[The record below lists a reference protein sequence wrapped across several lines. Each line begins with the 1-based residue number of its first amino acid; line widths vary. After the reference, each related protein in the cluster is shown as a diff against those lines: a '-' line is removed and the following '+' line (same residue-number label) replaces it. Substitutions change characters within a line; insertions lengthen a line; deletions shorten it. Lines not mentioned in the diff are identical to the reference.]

1 MSSSE
6 EFDSDFLFKI
16 VVIGDSDVGK
26 TNIVDRYCN
35 DRFSEDTKNTIGV
48 DFTLHTV
55 IINGEKI
62 KVQFWDTAGQEQF
75 RSMSS
80 AYYKNAHGAIIVYDI
95 TDQDTF
101 NNVFTWFKEVN
112 TYSDTIPKLL
122 LLGNKLDL
130 DDEREVNI
138 DLGEDFANNRDM
150 MFEEVSALENNDKS
164 LNKAIDTYLEKLL
177 DSFDAEFREN
187 CEEEMRIRRDTISIA
202 RINARKKNARKTCC
216 I

>member
-1 MSSSE
+1 M
-6 EFDSDFLFKI
+6 
-16 VVIGDSDVGK
+16 IGDSDVGK

-48 DFTLHTV
+48 DFTIHTV

-95 TDQDTF
+95 TDQDSF

-130 DDEREVNI
+130 DDKREVNVE
-138 DLGEDFANNRDM
+138 LGEDFANNRDM
-150 MFEEVSALENNDKS
+150 MFEEVSAKENEDKG
-164 LNKAIDTYLEKLL
+164 LNKTIDSYLEKLL

-202 RINARKKNARKTCC
+202 RINARKKNARKGCC

>member
-48 DFTLHTV
+48 DFTIHTV

-95 TDQDTF
+95 TDQDSF

-130 DDEREVNI
+130 DDEREVNVE
-138 DLGEDFANNRDM
+138 LGEDFANNRDM
-150 MFEEVSALENNDKS
+150 MFEEVSAKENEDKG
-164 LNKAIDTYLEKLL
+164 LNKTIDSYLEKLL

-202 RINARKKNARKTCC
+202 RINARKKNARKGCC